1 MRWEESKISSGQGTL
16 ADRMGKRLIDNE
28 QLLPQMGGVRLR
40 MTLDRF
46 LWKQRDHVTVGEL
59 APWFATCLELPRVTG
74 RATLEKAVLDG
85 VSMLLPDDTFATAE
99 TFDADSGRYLGLRIG
114 GGGNISITSNTCL
127 VKVDVAR

>member
-1 MRWEESKISSGQGTL
+1 MRFRVTHELLQELSGSELLGLGLT
-16 ADRMGKRLIDNE
+16 NE

-85 VSMLLPDDTFATAE
+85 ASMLISDDTFATAE
-99 TFDADSGRYLGLRIG
+99 TFATI
-114 GGGNISITSNTCL
+114 
-127 VKVDVAR
+127 